1 MNSRRCMWPPQP
13 ENNAP
18 RQVSGWQML
27 LGCVRKESRS
37 KAPIISGAVTTAVIK
52 LLADA
57 DKAFDADRAA
67 ARSCIAQATA
77 LLRAEGKAEPPVR
90 DSLASGRSG
99 LAPWQVNRVKAY
111 VEDNLD
117 APIQVGTLAS
127 ISRLSRSY
135 FSTAFK
141 RSLGET
147 LHAYLTRRRLARA
160 QQLMLMTDRALSRI
174 ALDCGFCDQA
184 HLSRV
189 FRRTIGVPPNKWRRQ
204 RLADSM

>member
-1 MNSRRCMWPPQP
+1 MEMHPM
-13 ENNAP
+13 A
-18 RQVSGWQML
+18 
-27 LGCVRKESRS
+27 RS
-37 KAPIISGAVTTAVIK
+37 AHVVGFAKAMIIPDSVTTAVIK

-57 DKAFDADRAA
+57 DKVFDADRAA

-77 LLRAEGKAEPPVR
+77 LLRAEGDQAEQTIR
-90 DSLASGRSG
+90 NSHASGRSG
-99 LAPWQVNRVKAY
+99 LAPWQINRVKIY
-111 VEDNLD
+111 VEENLD
-117 APIQVGTLAS
+117 AQIRVGTLAT

-135 FSTAFK
+135 FSIAFK

-147 LHAYLTRRRLARA
+147 LHAYLTRRRVARA
-160 QQLMLMTDRALSRI
+160 QELMLMTDQVLSQI

-189 FRRTIGVPPNKWRRQ
+189 FRRLIGVAPNKWRRQ